1 MKKQLFIKLLVI
13 DAMVTLT
20 LIALIW
26 RFVLRS
32 PILPAGDTPQDVP
45 TAYDSTRIVS
55 MAPNLTELLFAL
67 GLEKQIIAVTSDSN
81 FPPQALSLPR
91 VGTFWQPDIEA
102 IIAAKPTLVITLGF
116 EQQSALAAQLGR
128 IGCKTLSLNIESFP
142 ELFDGIKTLG
152 QALDRPLQSTQLFE
166 RIRSACEKS
175 AEKFKSS
182 SPPKVLWVI
191 QRQPLRVAGTDT
203 FANDLI
209 KFAGGQNAIGK
220 TINIYPPISDE
231 QVIASAPD
239 VIIEPA
245 DTPRD
250 IRRLAESASQF
261 YSRYHTAPAV
271 LNNRIYVLDGD
282 LVSRLGPRID
292 QGLYAVCRCLW
303 PESKNE

>member
-1 MKKQLFIKLLVI
+1 MKKPQITKLI
-13 DAMVTLT
+13 INTIVTLT
-20 LIALIW
+20 IIALLWLIIHPP
-26 RFVLRS
+26 L
-32 PILPAGDTPQDVP
+32 IKKQMLPNN
-45 TAYDSTRIVS
+45 TAYDTSRIVS

-67 GLEKQIIAVTSDSN
+67 GLEKQIVAVTSESD
-81 FPPQALSLPR
+81 FPPEAISLPK
-91 VGTFWQPDIEA
+91 VGTFWQPNIEA

-116 EQQSALAAQLGR
+116 QQQSALAAQLGR

-142 ELFDGIKTLG
+142 ELFDGIETLG
-152 QALDRPLQSTQLFE
+152 KVLDRRQQSAELLE
-166 RIRSACEKS
+166 RLRSACEKS
-175 AEKFKSS
+175 TEKFKSP

-191 QRQPLRVAGTDT
+191 QRQPLRVAGTET

-245 DTPRD
+245 DNPQD
-250 IRRLAESASQF
+250 LGRLSESAQQF
-261 YSRYHTAPAV
+261 YSRYRTIPAV
-271 LNNRIYVLDGD
+271 RNKRIYVLDGD

-292 QGLYAVCRCLW
+292 RGLAAVAGRLW
-303 PESKNE
+303 PGSENE